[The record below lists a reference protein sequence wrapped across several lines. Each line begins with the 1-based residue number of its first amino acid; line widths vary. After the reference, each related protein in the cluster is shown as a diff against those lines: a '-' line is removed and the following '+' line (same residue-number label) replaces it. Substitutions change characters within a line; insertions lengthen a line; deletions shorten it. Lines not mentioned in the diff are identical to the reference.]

1 MAYLDHI
8 DPGNSGGSIPT
19 PDSPFNRYKRKP
31 IFYVCPYCKR
41 QFKSDVDRRRHKI
54 EHHPVRRPYLYIKGC
69 VPTTSE
75 QTIRSTLA
83 DGDIYFEDTDL
94 VEIDNERFTD
104 LSLAT
109 TYLLDNQS
117 GGVDIVIVHQNYR
130 VEYRL
135 IFDIADEMALDQI
148 DSIFYD
154 VFTSS
159 IPLAKRLEL
168 FNDKVRLV
176 KGNGLSYAGALGCYI
191 AGVMA
196 KDRVAEIAIPFSD
209 YVDKLGEAQDKLQGV
224 RRPLANSLVTIISFM
239 LNDFE
244 VYEGDNSVPQLG
256 AAKEF
261 LRAGNF
267 QEISSSGGGDMK
279 IPIDSI
285 TEKII
290 GFCSSPKIN
299 RNAEIPSLENLCNA
313 STTSQQDRLK
323 LALILYNNAR
333 LDEQPLVAEK
343 YHKQLLHSSLAE
355 YVPIKAE
362 GSKQ

>member
-8 DPGNSGGSIPT
+8 DPGNSGGSVPT
-19 PDSPFNRYKRKP
+19 PDSPFKFKHKP
-31 IFYVCPYCKR
+31 IVYTCPYCEEK
-41 QFKSDVDRRRHKI
+41 FVTEADRRQHKI
-54 EHHPVRRPYLYIKGC
+54 EDHPVRRPYLYIKGC
-69 VPTTSE
+69 PPTTFE
-75 QTIRSTLA
+75 QTIRYTLA
-83 DGDIYFEDTDL
+83 DGDISFEDTDW
-94 VEIDNERFTD
+94 VEIDNERFID

-117 GGVDIVIVHQNYR
+117 GGVDISITRQNYI
-130 VEYRL
+130 VKYRL
-135 IFDIADEMALDQI
+135 IFDIADEKALDQM

-154 VFTSS
+154 VFSSS

-176 KGNGLSYAGALGCYI
+176 EGNGLSYAGALGCYI
-191 AGVMA
+191 TGVMA
-196 KDRVAEIAIPFSD
+196 KDRVAEIAIPFLD

-224 RRPLANSLVTIISFM
+224 RRPLSNSLETIIAFM

-267 QEISSSGGGDMK
+267 QEISSSSGGNMK

-299 RNAEIPSLENLCNA
+299 RKAEIPSLESLCNA

-333 LDEQPLVAEK
+333 LSGQPLIAEK
-343 YHKQLLHSSLAE
+343 YRKQLLHSSLVE
-355 YVPIKAE
+355 YLSIKPE
-362 GSKQ
+362 GSE